1 MAHPDRLLDKKDAQ
15 VLIGWTH
22 SATPG
27 GIKLSIQSAR
37 SKIAMDNEQVEA
49 SHVLMTRN
57 QALLLSKY
65 LVDVTGQ
72 LYPARQSKSVWSR
85 IKSGMGLGA
94 P

>member
-1 MAHPDRLLDKKDAQ
+1 MAHPDRLPDKKEPQ

-22 SATPG
+22 TATPG
-27 GIKLSIQSAR
+27 GIKLSIQSTR
-37 SKIAMDNEQVEA
+37 SRLALENEQVEA

-65 LVDVTGQ
+65 LIDVTGQ
-72 LYPARQSKSVWSR
+72 LYPSRQSKSVWSR
-85 IKSGMGLGA
+85 IKSGVGLGA